1 MRIDKYLS
9 NLWFWSRKELK
20 KYIKNEIVFLNWEMV
35 FSSDQKIQIWDN
47 IQIWDYQ
54 VEYMEKI
61 YIMLNKPK
69 NYVSS
74 NIDEAWYESCKNL
87 LEWCPYDEI
96 VEIMWRL
103 DVDTTW
109 LILMTNRWKVIHNV
123 INSKKDIYKK
133 YIVTTKENIDDK
145 SIKKLENWV
154 KIDDYITKPSIVKKI
169 DDNKI
174 ELSISEWKFHQI
186 KKMMKS
192 IKNEVIDL
200 HRTQIWEINLWDLEL
215 WNYRYLND
223 KEINYL
229 ENL

>member
-35 FSSDQKIQIWDN
+35 FSPEQKIIIWDKIQIW
-47 IQIWDYQ
+47 
-54 VEYMEKI
+54 EYKLEYLEKI
-61 YIMLNKPK
+61 YLMLNKPK
-69 NYVSS
+69 DYVSS
-74 NIDEAWYESCKNL
+74 NIDEAWYQSCKNL

-96 VEIMWRL
+96 VQIMWRL

-109 LILMTNRWKVIHNV
+109 LIIMTNMWKVIHNV

-133 YIVTTKENIDDK
+133 YLVTTKNNIDEK
-145 SIKKLENWV
+145 SIKKLEEWV
-154 KIDDYITKPSIVKKI
+154 KIDDYKTKPSIVKKI
-169 DDNKI
+169 NDKKI
-174 ELSISEWKFHQI
+174 ELSISEGKFHQI
-186 KKMMKS
+186 KKMIKA
-192 IKNEVIDL
+192 IKNEVLEL
-200 HRTQIWEINLWDLEL
+200 HRVEIWEIQLWDLEM
-215 WNYRYLND
+215 WKYRFLNQ